1 MCGVVQRT
9 LRIDINSY
17 GIFDMYFVLNMPYG
31 SMCCFATSLKAFFLF
46 PCNFIIRWWV
56 LLDIEGAKW
65 YHTHKVITFY

>member
-1 MCGVVQRT
+1 
-9 LRIDINSY
+9 
-17 GIFDMYFVLNMPYG
+17 MYFVLDMPYG

-65 YHTHKVITFY
+65 YHTHKVIMFY